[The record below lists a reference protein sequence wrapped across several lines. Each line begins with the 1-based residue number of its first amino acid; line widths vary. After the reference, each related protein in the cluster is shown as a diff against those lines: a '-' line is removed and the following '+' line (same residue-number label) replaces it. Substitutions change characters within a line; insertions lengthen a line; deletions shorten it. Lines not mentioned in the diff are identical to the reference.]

1 MNIYLDNA
9 ATSYPKAPG
18 LGKAVA
24 DFIDNYGGN
33 FGRDAAY
40 GIEAIVA
47 EARKRVLKLFHA
59 SEQYSTVF
67 TSGATSAI
75 NVLLRGL
82 LKSGDHVVTSS
93 MEHHAV
99 MRTLIDLK
107 NNENVNFTAV
117 KGDEEGNIKA
127 SDIELAINSR
137 TKLII
142 VTHTSNVCGT
152 ILPVNEISDI
162 AKKYNIYFALDS
174 AQTAGILDIYADEMD
189 CVIFAGHKGI
199 MGPHGVGGFVIGNRL
214 AEELRPVVTGGTG
227 SYSHLYSMPG
237 AIPDKLEAGTLNLP
251 GIAGI
256 NHSLKYISEVGVENI
271 HRHEERMTSM
281 LLDGLKKFPVTIVG
295 HKNTKGRVGVV
306 SFTVPY
312 SNNKVLSE
320 CMTEKG
326 IMHRYGLHC
335 AAAAHETLGTL
346 ETGTIRLSPG
356 YFTSEND
363 IKKTLEI
370 LDFLV

>member
-18 LGKAVA
+18 LGKVTA

-40 GIEAIVA
+40 GIEAIVS

-142 VTHTSNVCGT
+142 VTHASNVCGT

-174 AQTAGILDIYADEMD
+174 AQTAGILDIYADKMD

-199 MGPHGVGGFVIGNRL
+199 MGPQGVGGFVIGNRL

-256 NHSLKYISEVGVENI
+256 NHSLKYISEVGMENI
-271 HRHEERMTSM
+271 HRHEEKMTSM

-295 HKNTKGRVGVV
+295 HKNTEGRVGVV

-335 AAAAHETLGTL
+335 AAAAHETLGTI

>member
-47 EARKRVLKLFHA
+47 EARKRALKLFHA

-142 VTHTSNVCGT
+142 VTHASNVCGT

-174 AQTAGILDIYADEMD
+174 AQTAGILDIYADKMD

-199 MGPHGVGGFVIGNRL
+199 MGPQGVGGFVIGNRL
-214 AEELRPVVTGGTG
+214 AEELRAVVTGGTG

-256 NHSLKYISEVGVENI
+256 NHSLKYISEVGIENI
-271 HRHEERMTSM
+271 RRHEEKMTSM

-295 HKNTKGRVGVV
+295 HKNTEGRVGVV